1 MEESPSNKVPVWFW
15 IVSGLA
21 VIWNLLGVG
30 AYLMQV
36 NMTADDMA
44 ALTEAERQ
52 LYETMPAWATGA
64 FALGVFGGVLASL
77 ALLLRNTLAV
87 PLFSLSLAAI
97 LVQMFHGLILSN
109 SLAVYGPQA
118 AIMPT
123 LIIVIAALLLWFA
136 LKVKARGWLG

>member
-1 MEESPSNKVPVWFW
+1 MEESQSNKVPVWFW
-15 IVSGLA
+15 IVSALA
-21 VIWNLLGVG
+21 VIWNLMGVG

-36 NMTADDMA
+36 NMTADDLA

-52 LYETMPAWATGA
+52 LYETMPTWATGA

-77 ALLLRNTLAV
+77 ALALRNVLAV
-87 PLFSLSLAAI
+87 PLFALSLVAI

-123 LIIVIAALLLWFA
+123 LIIIVAALLLWFG
-136 LKVKARGWLG
+136 LKAKARGWLG